1 MKLELR
7 MCHFFNKKEVDL
19 LLEVFP
25 ELSNFVTEIDS
36 KHFEIED
43 EYGKKH
49 VVTLKAIEILS
60 EYFELTINN
69 NEMSIKPNS

>member
-7 MCHFFNKKEVDL
+7 MAHFCTKKEIEIL
-19 LLEVFP
+19 IGFFP
-25 ELSNFVTEIDS
+25 ELTDFVTEIDS
-36 KHFEIED
+36 KHFEIDD